1 MTKPARN
8 ALKGYTFQQY
18 IFTLFLA
25 KMDCDRLIKK
35 IEVEAI
41 TESKFDD
48 LHIIANENYRVQVKN
63 YSNSKL
69 SDIHI
74 TEDDVCIKGNSNI
87 YNKDDNNILIINT
100 DKIKTD
106 TEFMG
111 LPSKVIDKIIIIPI
125 TSEKVQ
131 DLLDQMFS
139 CECRELQIIHFA
151 FHLINSSKFEIEVN
165 ELPDLIRISTDLN
178 EKTILIRETLDTI
191 EKGILWIKGKPG
203 IGKSHYVEELVKK
216 YDDAI
221 IYRFWT
227 GAQDEMLTKRLQY
240 QSFIDDIALAV
251 FKSHKIYK
259 KEELIEE
266 IISQDKIIIIDGLDH
281 VENYNTKEI
290 HLFVEFIDLLK
301 EARVIVLSRPLKFKL
316 CWDYIELSNWNF
328 SETALYLSSAY
339 NICEYKLVEDIF
351 EVTDGYPIMTYFV
364 AEHYIKHG
372 KIDPKQKF
380 DNLYSYYDN
389 LIDNT
394 DINSLITIFAT
405 NNSFFLESEI
415 KAIMGDS
422 IISDAIM
429 EFIDA
434 YPYLF
439 ERKLNRISLIH
450 DSFNTYLR
458 SKRTEYLKLKDK
470 VNQFVQSSLLQG
482 NVNFMSRLSSFEFD
496 EEFHKKILIMY
507 SKTENF
513 TDLLKRTLDFNSVA
527 SFYNQLQTLLEQ
539 HEGIFSIY
547 QYYSFSLIYQMVN
560 RNDLMGCEGLV
571 YQILAYMDK
580 HYVIEEELFSSDT
593 MWNVYFFLKTGD
605 KSPYKKFFVDKMYDP
620 SCLYDIYT
628 ECCNEEYFFE
638 EQEQKETLIK
648 LEDSNM
654 GQFDKQ
660 DIVVNHMIRA
670 WLNKDYDDQY
680 FKIID
685 NYFCRKVN
693 LAKKQL
699 WNLVEEYG
707 IEDIWLDRMLS
718 LVKFK
723 LFELGKL
730 EDINPFY
737 NNTLNSLIKEFAY
750 KGSFDV
756 EVYVKSYIRLA
767 NHENRNIDIFSVN
780 KFWTMYYNRKDY
792 SVYKLD
798 VALRIFEKLGYL
810 NELES
815 IEIIRKVMNQSEK
828 GIRHLLTS
836 YINMGEESL
845 IDKLET
851 LGAFDDKDFP
861 IDIFD
866 LMPDKINCID
876 SEHITRS
883 LFETL
888 SYNRYDKTINYEEIV
903 KPLKS
908 NYSNYILEV
917 IAIYDYKIKGSI
929 EDQKIKNKI
938 KTKGIEIIE
947 EERTKFEY
955 IPFEHGYIHE
965 SDIEYIKK
973 NKIGYF
979 EVSKYPDGWYS
990 CLPYIDVYSI
1000 YDINEIRYNY
1010 LKIIHNAIYAKVFDR
1025 EYIGNWY
1032 LLIGNIPGFLKK
1044 YGIEIDWDIMFDT
1057 FKWFLEDSMIYDIEN
1072 KI

>member
-1 MTKPARN
+1 MIKPARS

-48 LHIIANENYRVQVKN
+48 LYIIANENYRVQVKN

-74 TEDDVCIKGNSNI
+74 TEDNVRIKGNSNS
-87 YNKDDNNILIINT
+87 YNKDENNILIINT

-131 DLLDQMFS
+131 ELLDQMFS
-139 CECRELQIIHFA
+139 SECRELQIINFA
-151 FHLINSSKFEIEVN
+151 FFIINSSKFEIEIN
-165 ELPDLIRISTDLN
+165 ELPDIIRMSLDLN
-178 EKTILIRETLDTI
+178 EKTILIREPL
-191 EKGILWIKGKPG
+191 EVLERGILWIKGKPG
-203 IGKSHYVEELVKK
+203 IGKSHYVNELIKK
-216 YDDAI
+216 HKDAVV
-221 IYRFWT
+221 YRFWT
-227 GAQDEMLTKRLQY
+227 GSQDEMLTKRLQY
-240 QSFIDDIALAV
+240 QTFIDDLALAV
-251 FKSHKIYK
+251 FKSHKKYT
-259 KEELIEE
+259 KEELVEE
-266 IISQDKIIIIDGLDH
+266 IVSQDKIIIIDGLDH
-281 VENYNTKEI
+281 VEIYNKKEFN
-290 HLFVEFIDLLK
+290 LFIEFIDLLK
-301 EARVIVLSRPLKFKL
+301 ETRTVVLSRPLKSNVG
-316 CWDYIELSNWNF
+316 WDSIELTNWNF
-328 SETALYLSSAY
+328 DETSLYLFSAHK
-339 NICEYKLVEDIF
+339 ICDYKLVEDIF

-372 KIDPKQKF
+372 KIDTKQKF
-380 DNLYSYYDN
+380 DNLHIYYDN

-422 IISDAIM
+422 IISDSIM

-458 SKRTEYLKLKDK
+458 SKRTEYIKLKDK

-482 NVNFMSRLSSFEFD
+482 NVNFMSRLFSFELD
-496 EEFHKKILIMY
+496 EEFYKKILIMY
-507 SKTENF
+507 SKTKKF
-513 TDLLKRTLDFNSVA
+513 ADLLERTLDFDSVA
-527 SFYNQLQTLLEQ
+527 SFYNQLQKLLEQ
-539 HEGIFSIY
+539 QDGLLSIY

-560 RNDLMGCEGLV
+560 RNDLTGCEGLV
-571 YQILAYMDK
+571 YQILAYMDN
-580 HYVIEEELFSSDT
+580 HYIIEEELFSSGT
-593 MWNVYFFLKTGD
+593 MWNVYFFMKTGD
-605 KSPYKKFFVDKMYDP
+605 KSSYKKFFVDKMHDP
-620 SCLYDIYT
+620 SCIYDIYT

-648 LEDSNM
+648 LENSNM

-660 DIVVNHMIRA
+660 DIVVNHMIRV

-680 FKIID
+680 FKIIN
-685 NYFCRKVN
+685 NYFCREVN

-737 NNTLNSLIKEFAY
+737 NNSLNSLIKEFAY

-767 NHENRNIDIFSVN
+767 NHENRDIDIFSVN

-798 VALRIFEKLGYL
+798 VALKVFEKLGYL

-815 IEIIRKVMNQSEK
+815 IEIIRKVMKQSEK

-861 IDIFD
+861 VDIFD
-866 LMPDKINCID
+866 LMPDKISCID
-876 SEHITRS
+876 SEHIARS

-888 SYNRYDKTINYEEIV
+888 SYNRYDKTINYEEVV

-938 KTKGIEIIE
+938 RTKGIEIIE

-955 IPFEHGYIHE
+955 IPFEHGCIHE
-965 SDIEYIKK
+965 LDIEYIKE

-979 EVSKYPDGWYS
+979 EVSRYPDGWHS

-1000 YDINEIRYNY
+1000 YDIDEIRQNY